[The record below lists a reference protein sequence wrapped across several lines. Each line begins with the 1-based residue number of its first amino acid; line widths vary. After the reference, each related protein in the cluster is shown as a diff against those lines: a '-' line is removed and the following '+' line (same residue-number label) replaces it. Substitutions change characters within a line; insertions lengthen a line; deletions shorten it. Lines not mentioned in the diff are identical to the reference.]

1 MIPFGEN
8 LIAKTVC
15 YEFSVKLIISTICS
29 AYGEK
34 AYNDLG

>member
-1 MIPFGEN
+1 MIPFEEN
-8 LIAKTVC
+8 LIAKTVL
-15 YEFSVKLIISTICS
+15 YEFSVKHIISTIYS